1 MQEQNLHSFD
11 EKLNYL
17 ERFVLSQDEYCEE
30 EKKEVK
36 HKLSYLKSQFK
47 KKWMEA
53 HKKSQLFLQ
62 KNDKWLQGTFE
73 IQRVKGRSSGR
84 PTKSFLESSERSK
97 RRKTQEVRSAVD
109 KELLIHAAQTCLQSS
124 GERIA
129 SNILKDIT
137 NSPQTAQ
144 AYQKAYKITKQCE
157 KPSQQDPT
165 TVLSM
170 FVEADLSRRQYEII
184 RNSNKKFYPSYK
196 LLQQAKQTC
205 YPAKDA
211 YRITET
217 CAEINLQDLMDHTAK
232 RLATYLEDVLKH
244 LSPEERQ
251 SLTLISKWGCDG
263 SQQSQF
269 KHATKNARFGRK

>member
-1 MQEQNLHSFD
+1 MIKCRNKTCNFD

-17 ERFVLSQDEYCEE
+17 ERYVLSQDEYCEE
-30 EKKEVK
+30 QKKEAK

-47 KKWMEA
+47 KKWIEA
-53 HKKSQLFLQ
+53 HKKSTLFLQ
-62 KNDKWLQGTFE
+62 KNDKWLQGTLE
-73 IQRVKGRSSGR
+73 IPRAKRRSSGR
-84 PTKSFLESSERSK
+84 PTKSFVESSERSK
-97 RRKTQEVRSAVD
+97 RRKTQEVRSVVD
-109 KELLIHAAQTCLQSS
+109 KELLIHAAQTSLQHS

-157 KPSQQDPT
+157 KQSQLDPT
-165 TVLSM
+165 AALSM

-196 LLQQAKQTC
+196 LLQQAKNTC

-217 CAEINLQDLMDHTAK
+217 CAEINLQYLLNHTAN
-232 RLATYLEDVLKH
+232 RLAIYYMLKH

-251 SLTLISKWGCDG
+251 S
-263 SQQSQF
+263 
-269 KHATKNARFGRK
+269 